1 MALTPM
7 MRQYQEIKATLDDTL
22 LMFRL
27 GDFYELFFDDAVV
40 ASRALDITLTGRDAG
55 EAGRI
60 PMCGVPYH
68 ALEGYLE
75 RLIEQGFRVAIC
87 EQIEDPKTAK
97 GLVQREIVRIVT
109 PGTALSKE
117 QDNRFL
123 GALAPGDTEHGLAF
137 VDVGTGEVMVGLSS
151 MEACLERIQLWRP
164 IELLLPGSYEV
175 PLDLQR
181 VLDES
186 QLVVTRRAFRIEGV
200 LEQQYGVAA
209 PEALGMAAG
218 SLSHQALEA
227 TLVYLRDTQK
237 VTLRHLQGPRP
248 MFEHAYMEL
257 NQTAIGHL
265 ELIASARDR
274 SKKGSL
280 LGLLD
285 KSITAGGGRMLKAW
299 LERPLRDRTE
309 IERRHDVVSF
319 FYDDLILREE
329 VRQSLRGVHDLA
341 RLLAKFSFGSAN
353 ARDAKALVHS
363 LDHAALAVECLQS
376 ATLPDLLNEEISGLP
391 DLTEFRDTV
400 RNQIVDEPPVSIR
413 EGGMFKM
420 GVHPELDR
428 LRTLQSSGRTW
439 LRDLE
444 VRERERTG
452 IKSLKIGYNKVFGYY
467 IEVSKSNL
475 QNVPADYERRQT
487 LASAERFVLPEL
499 KAREEEILSAE
510 ERAIAFEL
518 ELFQALAQEVIALGS
533 AIQRW
538 ADAVARID
546 VLSTLAQVATEY
558 RYVRPVMRD
567 EVGIE
572 IEAGRHPVVEAHAA
586 SPFVPN
592 DASLTPDRHII
603 LLTGPNMGGKSTYMR
618 QTAVICVMAQM
629 GGFVPAK
636 QATIGIVDRIF
647 ARIGASDD
655 LNRGQSTFMVEMIEL
670 AEILRTATG
679 RSLVL
684 LDEIGRGTSTYDG
697 LSIAEAVLEELAVR
711 KERPLTM
718 FATHYHELVGFSR
731 RFPGVKNHSMAVEE
745 SQDGIR
751 FLHTV
756 VDRPSDK
763 SYGIQV
769 ARLAGLPTSV
779 IERAQTLLEARE
791 TVGVEGADS
800 IRDRSLGALS
810 DAGQEV
816 AAAKE
821 LLPEPLPP
829 LALFAGPTEAF
840 AQEVAQLDVLNMTP
854 IAAMNRIHELVEK
867 ARKLVQWETS
877 S

>member
-1 MALTPM
+1 
-7 MRQYQEIKATLDDTL
+7 
-22 LMFRL
+22 
-27 GDFYELFFDDAVV
+27 
-40 ASRALDITLTGRDAG
+40 
-55 EAGRI
+55 
-60 PMCGVPYH
+60 
-68 ALEGYLE
+68 
-75 RLIEQGFRVAIC
+75 
-87 EQIEDPKTAK
+87 
-97 GLVQREIVRIVT
+97 
-109 PGTALSKE
+109 
-117 QDNRFL
+117 
-123 GALAPGDTEHGLAF
+123 
-137 VDVGTGEVMVGLSS
+137 
-151 MEACLERIQLWRP
+151 
-164 IELLLPGSYEV
+164 
-175 PLDLQR
+175 
-181 VLDES
+181 
-186 QLVVTRRAFRIEGV
+186 
-200 LEQQYGVAA
+200 
-209 PEALGMAAG
+209 
-218 SLSHQALEA
+218 
-227 TLVYLRDTQK
+227 
-237 VTLRHLQGPRP
+237 
-248 MFEHAYMEL
+248 
-257 NQTAIGHL
+257 
-265 ELIASARDR
+265 
-274 SKKGSL
+274 
-280 LGLLD
+280 
-285 KSITAGGGRMLKAW
+285 
-299 LERPLRDRTE
+299 
-309 IERRHDVVSF
+309 
-319 FYDDLILREE
+319 
-329 VRQSLRGVHDLA
+329 
-341 RLLAKFSFGSAN
+341 
-353 ARDAKALVHS
+353 
-363 LDHAALAVECLQS
+363 
-376 ATLPDLLNEEISGLP
+376 
-391 DLTEFRDTV
+391 
-400 RNQIVDEPPVSIR
+400 
-413 EGGMFKM
+413 MFKM